1 MKIIPSL
8 ETERLRLR
16 ACTEDGV
23 EAIFVLLQDEE
34 VNRFYRCFFCKRW
47 RKRGSIC
54 EKSV

>member
-34 VNRFYRCFFCKRW
+34 VNRF
-47 RKRGSIC
+47 
-54 EKSV
+54 